1 MIDPAF
7 EERMAAMDAK
17 IDDLEFRVKELIAKW
32 FLLLQDAKRYT
43 KGK

>member
-17 IDDLEFRVKELIAKW
+17 IADLERRVKELVERW
-32 FLLLQDAKRYT
+32 SQLVLDAKRYA